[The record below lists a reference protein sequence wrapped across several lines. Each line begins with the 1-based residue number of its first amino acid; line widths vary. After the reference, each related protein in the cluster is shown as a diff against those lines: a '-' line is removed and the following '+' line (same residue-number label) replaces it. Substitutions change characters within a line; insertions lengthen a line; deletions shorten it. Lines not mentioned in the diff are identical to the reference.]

1 VEATQSEA
9 SKKMLRCSDAHQL
22 SGASAVV
29 VQKLIQRGKD
39 KCRLIEPPEER
50 ASKEVLPNDVRYPPV
65 SSSCSSWTSQATRYR
80 IYQHV
85 SSRRAPTCSTN
96 LFHTDKQWLL
106 VKSWQNGLSP
116 DVWEV
121 RRETLAWVG
130 NLRYLI
136 LSPHTRAAAC
146 SENTKRSLL
155 GSGMPGMWAG
165 CADHWT
171 GVQVRLWPA

>member
-1 VEATQSEA
+1 MEAAQSEA
-9 SKKMLRCSDAHQL
+9 RKMLRCSDAQM

-85 SSRRAPTCSTN
+85 SSRRAPTCPTN
-96 LFHTDKQWLL
+96 PSRADKQWLL

-121 RRETLAWVG
+121 RGKSLASVDK
-130 NLRYLI
+130 LMLK
-136 LSPHTRAAAC
+136 PHTRVAAC
-146 SENTKRSLL
+146 SKNTKRSLL
-155 GSGMPGMWAG
+155 EASMPGDLDGMAE
-165 CADHWT
+165 
-171 GVQVRLWPA
+171 